1 MAWAAFDR
9 GVRSIEEFGFVGP
22 LDHWRRLRQQI
33 HDDVCA
39 KGFDSELNAFTQSY
53 GGKELDASLLLTAL
67 LGFLPTDDKRLRGT
81 VEAIERLLIVDGLV
95 QRYDTRTTKDVL
107 TSGEGAFL
115 ACSFWLVDNLVLL
128 GRLDDARRLF
138 EQLLMLR
145 NDLGLLAEEYDPQAQ
160 RLVGN
165 YPQAFS
171 HIALI
176 NSAYNLARAAKPAE
190 QRSGAKAQPAQLKTG
205 LFSLC
210 QPADQP
216 NTQDRFPLLARH
228 ALACL

>member
-95 QRYDTRTTKDVL
+95 QRYDTRTTKDGL
-107 TSGEGAFL
+107 PAGEGAFL

-190 QRSGAKAQPAQLKTG
+190 QRSGAKAQPAT
-205 LFSLC
+205 
-210 QPADQP
+210 
-216 NTQDRFPLLARH
+216 
-228 ALACL
+228 